1 MADKPPIMQETQSQH
16 ALTFVDQEGPNVVA
30 LRGAYDRT
38 LSELSTYFNQCIS
51 SSDNRRCYWPGKSP
65 DMRKHG
71 ADAFPWEGA
80 SDTEAR
86 IIDERINNYV
96 SLFMASLARANIRAY
111 PTEHSDTGRARVVS
125 AFLKWMVASYIPR
138 FRQEMELGA
147 NYFLERG
154 LMITYIGWERMEK
167 KYLQKIDI
175 NQIAVSSP
183 ELARLIIEGKND
195 DDIIKML
202 KSVYPDLVDKRAKKA
217 LKDLRE
223 KGTGEIPVSRLS
235 VDRPFLQ
242 TCAPDGD
249 VFFPSYCIDP
259 QRAPFVFYRTFLSV
273 QEVLSRVTSDGW
285 DEAWAEYICSK
296 YRGVN
301 TYNLESVYGTRGLSY
316 ARYRQ
321 QYNANELVEVVYGF
335 QRLIDPED
343 GSEGIYCTIFHPK
356 FSGANDVQGYAKFEL
371 LNGYND
377 YPFVVTRLS
386 NDSKRMYEL
395 QTFADLL
402 RGPQDQ
408 VKAERDSR
416 TDRNSLAT
424 LPPILHPPG
433 NAPSD
438 YGPGRYIPI
447 RRAGEI
453 SFGPTPPYNPGSVE
467 MERTMIGAADK
478 IVGLAVDDPL
488 SSIRQQYFVNKFL
501 SHAQDVIKMAFKCY
515 QRFGPDQVFFRVTGV
530 ADPMRFDKG
539 NPDED
544 FDIKI
549 SFDVLNND
557 PDTQEARL
565 GQFVNLLQL
574 DKNGRINADSLLES
588 MAAAI
593 DPIMAD
599 AILQPAEQA
608 SQQVVKMVTDD
619 LSKIFAGIEMPAR
632 PNGAQIALQVIQQYV
647 SQPDVA
653 GRIQQDEAF
662 RGRMEKYAQ
671 QYQFALTQMQN
682 AQIGR
687 IGTQPAQM
695 GQVNTQA
702 IQ

>member
-1 MADKPPIMQETQSQH
+1 MQETKSQH
-16 ALTFVDQEGPNVVA
+16 ALTFVDQEGPDVLA

-38 LSELSTYFNQCIS
+38 LTELSTYFNQCIS
-51 SSDNRRCYWPGKSP
+51 SSDSRRCYWPGKSA

-71 ADAFPWEGA
+71 SDAFPWEGA

-86 IIDERINNYV
+86 IIDERLNNYI

-111 PTEHSDTGRARVVS
+111 PTEFSDTGRSRVVS

-167 KYLQKIDI
+167 KFLQKVEL
-175 NQIAVSSP
+175 NQIALSSP
-183 ELARLIIEGKND
+183 DLARLILEGQND
-195 DDIIKML
+195 DEIIQMFR
-202 KSVYPDLVDKRAKKA
+202 SVYPDLVDKRARKA
-217 LKDLRE
+217 LKELRT
-223 KGTGEIPVSRLS
+223 TGSSEIPVSRLS

-273 QEVLSRVTSDGW
+273 QEVLSRVASDGW
-285 DEAWAEYICSK
+285 DESWAEYACSK
-296 YRGVN
+296 FRGVN
-301 TYNLESVYGTRGLSY
+301 TYNLENVYGSRGSSSTRYS
-316 ARYRQ
+316 Q
-321 QYNANELVEVVYGF
+321 QYNAAELVEVVYGF
-335 QRLIDPED
+335 QRLIDSED

-356 FSGANDVQGYAKFEL
+356 FSGNNETQGYAKFEL

-386 NDSKRMYEL
+386 NDSKRLYEV
-395 QTFADLL
+395 QTFSDLL
-402 RGPQDQ
+402 RGPQDL
-408 VKAERDSR
+408 VKSERDSR

-424 LPPILHPPG
+424 LPPILHAPG

-438 YGPGRYIPI
+438 WGPGRYVPV

-453 SFGPTPPYNPGSVE
+453 TFGPVPPYNPGSVE
-467 MERTMIGAADK
+467 MERTMISAADK

-488 SSIRQQYFVNKFL
+488 SPIRQQHFVNKFL
-501 SHAQDVIKMAFKCY
+501 THAQDVLKMAFKCY

-530 ADPMRFDKG
+530 ADPIQFDKG
-539 NPDED
+539 DPNED
-544 FDIKI
+544 FDIRI

-557 PDTQEARL
+557 PETQEAKL
-565 GQFVNLLQL
+565 SQFVSLLQL
-574 DKNGRINADSLLES
+574 DKNGRINADSLLEA
-588 MAAAI
+588 MAGSI

-599 AILQPAEQA
+599 AVLQPAEQA
-608 SQQVVKMVTDD
+608 QQQVVKLVTDD
-619 LSKIFAGIEMPAR
+619 LSKIYAGIEAGAR
-632 PNGAQIALQVIQQYV
+632 PNGAQIALQVVQQYV
-647 SQPDVA
+647 AQPDIA
-653 GRIQQDEAF
+653 QRLQQDEAF
-662 RGRMEKYAQ
+662 SARLQKYAS

-687 IGTQPAQM
+687 IGTAPAQM
-695 GQVNTQA
+695 GEVSTQA
-702 IQ
+702 INR

>member
-1 MADKPPIMQETQSQH
+1 MQETKSQH
-16 ALTFVDQEGPNVVA
+16 ALTFVDQEGPDVLA

-38 LSELSTYFNQCIS
+38 LTELSTYFNQCIS
-51 SSDNRRCYWPGKSP
+51 SSDSRRCYWPGKSA

-71 ADAFPWEGA
+71 SDAFPWEGA

-86 IIDERINNYV
+86 IIDERLNNYI

-111 PTEHSDTGRARVVS
+111 PTEFSDTGRSRVVS

-167 KYLQKIDI
+167 KFLQKVEL
-175 NQIAVSSP
+175 NQIALSSP
-183 ELARLIIEGKND
+183 DLARLILEGQND
-195 DDIIKML
+195 DEIIQMFR
-202 KSVYPDLVDKRAKKA
+202 SVYPDLVDKRARKA
-217 LKDLRE
+217 LKELRT
-223 KGTGEIPVSRLS
+223 TGSSEIPVSRLS

-273 QEVLSRVTSDGW
+273 QEVLSRVASDGW
-285 DEAWAEYICSK
+285 DESWAEYACSK
-296 YRGVN
+296 FRGVN
-301 TYNLESVYGTRGLSY
+301 TYNLENVYGSRGSSSTRYS
-316 ARYRQ
+316 Q
-321 QYNANELVEVVYGF
+321 QYNAAELVEVVYGF
-335 QRLIDPED
+335 QRLIDSED

-356 FSGANDVQGYAKFEL
+356 FSGNNETQGYAKFEL

-386 NDSKRMYEL
+386 NDSKRLYEV
-395 QTFADLL
+395 QTFSDLL
-402 RGPQDQ
+402 RGPQDL
-408 VKAERDSR
+408 VKSERDSR

-424 LPPILHPPG
+424 LPPILHAPG

-438 YGPGRYIPI
+438 WGPGRYVPV

-453 SFGPTPPYNPGSVE
+453 TFGPVPPYNPGSVE
-467 MERTMIGAADK
+467 MERTMISAADK

-488 SSIRQQYFVNKFL
+488 SPIRQQHFVNKFL
-501 SHAQDVIKMAFKCY
+501 THAQDVLKMAFKCY

-530 ADPMRFDKG
+530 ADPIQFDKG
-539 NPDED
+539 DPNED
-544 FDIKI
+544 FDIRI

-557 PDTQEARL
+557 PETQEAKL
-565 GQFVNLLQL
+565 SQFVSLLQL
-574 DKNGRINADSLLES
+574 DKNGRINADSLLEA
-588 MAAAI
+588 MAGSI

-599 AILQPAEQA
+599 AVLQPAEQA
-608 SQQVVKMVTDD
+608 QQQVVKLVTDD
-619 LSKIFAGIEMPAR
+619 LAKIYAGIEAGAR
-632 PNGAQIALQVIQQYV
+632 PNGAQIALQVVQQYV
-647 SQPDVA
+647 AQPDIA
-653 GRIQQDEAF
+653 QRLQQDEAF
-662 RGRMEKYAQ
+662 SARLQKYAS

-687 IGTQPAQM
+687 IGTAPAQM
-695 GQVNTQA
+695 GEVSTQA
-702 IQ
+702 INR

>member
-1 MADKPPIMQETQSQH
+1 MQETKSQH
-16 ALTFVDQEGPNVVA
+16 ALTFVDQEGPDVVV
-30 LRGAYDRT
+30 LRGAYDKT
-38 LSELSTYFNQCIS
+38 LTELSTYFSQCIS
-51 SSDNRRCYWPGKSP
+51 SGDNRRCSWPGKSI

-96 SLFMASLARANIRAY
+96 SLFTASLARANIRAY
-111 PTEHSDTGRARVVS
+111 PIEHSDAGRARVVS

-138 FRQEMELGA
+138 FKEEMELGA

-154 LMITYIGWERMEK
+154 LMITYIGWERTEK
-167 KYLQKIDI
+167 KYLQKIDL
-175 NQIAVSSP
+175 NQIATNSP
-183 ELARLIIEGKND
+183 DLARLIIDGKND
-195 DDIIKML
+195 DEIIEMF
-202 KSVYPDLVDKRAKKA
+202 KSVYPNLVDKRAKKA
-217 LKDLRE
+217 LKELRN
-223 KGTGEIPVSRLS
+223 KGVSEIPVTRMS

-242 TCAPDGD
+242 SCAPDGD

-259 QRAPFVFYRTFLSV
+259 QRAPYVFYRTFLSV
-273 QEVLSRVTSDGW
+273 QEVLSRVTSSGW
-285 DEAWAEYICSK
+285 DESWAEYICSK

-301 TYNLESVYGTRGLSY
+301 TYNLDGVYGSRGSTSN
-316 ARYRQ
+316 RTRQ
-321 QYNANELVEVVYGF
+321 QYNASELIEVVYSF
-335 QRLIDPED
+335 QRLIDDED
-343 GSEGIYCTIFHPK
+343 GSEGIYCTVFHPK
-356 FSGANDVQGYAKFEL
+356 FSGASDVKGYAKFEL

-386 NDSKRMYEL
+386 NSSKRMYDVE
-395 QTFADLL
+395 TFSDLL

-433 NAPSD
+433 NAPTD

-453 SFGPTPPYNPGSVE
+453 SFGPTPPYNPGSIE
-467 MERTMIGAADK
+467 MERTMISAADK
-478 IVGLAVDDPL
+478 IVGLDVADPL

-501 SHAQDVIKMAFKCY
+501 SHTQDVIKMAFKCY

-530 ADPMRFDKG
+530 ADPMQFDKG

-557 PDTQEARL
+557 PETHEARL
-565 GQFVNLLQL
+565 AQFVQLLQL
-574 DKNGRINADSLLES
+574 DKNGRINTDSLLEH
-588 MAAAI
+588 MAGSI

-599 AILQPAEQA
+599 AVLQPAEQA

-619 LSKIFAGIEMPAR
+619 LAKIFAGIEMPAR
-632 PNGAQIALQVIQQYV
+632 PNGAQVALQVIQQYV
-647 SQPDVA
+647 TQQDVA
-653 GRIQQDEAF
+653 QRLEQDETF
-662 RGRMEKYAQ
+662 RGRLEKYAQ

-687 IGTQPAQM
+687 IGTAPAQM
-695 GQVNTQA
+695 GQMNTQNV
-702 IQ
+702 Q

>member
-1 MADKPPIMQETQSQH
+1 MQETKSQH
-16 ALTFVDQEGPNVVA
+16 ALTFVDQDGPDVVA

-51 SSDNRRCYWPGKSP
+51 SGDNRRCYWPGKSQ

-96 SLFMASLARANIRAY
+96 SLFMSSLSRANIRAY

-138 FRQEMELGA
+138 FRQEMELAA

-167 KYLQKIDI
+167 RYLQKVDLQ
-175 NQIAVSSP
+175 QIAANSP
-183 ELARLIIEGKND
+183 DLAKLIIEGKND
-195 DDIIKML
+195 NDIVQML
-202 KSVYPDLVDKRAKKA
+202 KTVYPDLIDKRAKKA
-217 LKDLRE
+217 LKDLRD
-223 KGTGEIPVSRLS
+223 KGVGEIPVSRLS

-259 QRAPFVFYRTFLSV
+259 QRTPFVFYRTFLSV
-273 QEVLSRVTSDGW
+273 QEVLSRVVSDGW
-285 DEAWAEYICSK
+285 DESWAEYICSK

-316 ARYRQ
+316 TRYRQ

-335 QRLIDPED
+335 QRLIDSED
-343 GSEGIYCTIFHPK
+343 GSEGIYCTVFHPK
-356 FSGANDVQGYAKFEL
+356 FSGTGDVKGYAKFEL

-395 QTFADLL
+395 QTFSDLL

-467 MERTMIGAADK
+467 MERTMIAAADK
-478 IVGLAVDDPL
+478 IVGLAMDDPL
-488 SSIRQQYFVNKFL
+488 SQVRQQYFVNKFL

-565 GQFVNLLQL
+565 GQFVSLLQL

-608 SQQVVKMVTDD
+608 SQQVVKMVTED
-619 LSKIFAGIEMPAR
+619 LSKIYAGIEVGAR
-632 PNGAQIALQVIQQYV
+632 PNGAQIALQVVQQYAQ
-647 SQPDVA
+647 QPDVMQ
-653 GRIQQDEAF
+653 RLQQDESF
-662 RGRMEKYAQ
+662 RARLEKYVG
-671 QYQFALTQMQN
+671 QYQFALQQMQN
-682 AQIGR
+682 AQIGK
-687 IGTQPAQM
+687 IGTAPAQM
-695 GQVNTQA
+695 GQMNTQNL
-702 IQ
+702 QQ

>member
-1 MADKPPIMQETQSQH
+1 MQETKSQH
-16 ALTFVDQEGPNVVA
+16 ALTFVDQEGPDVVA

-38 LSELSTYFNQCIS
+38 LTELSTYFNQCIS
-51 SSDNRRCYWPGKSP
+51 SSDSRRCYWPGKSA

-86 IIDERINNYV
+86 IIDERLNNYI

-111 PTEHSDTGRARVVS
+111 PTEFSDTGRSRVVS

-138 FRQEMELGA
+138 FKQEMELGA

-167 KYLQKIDI
+167 KFLQKVEL
-175 NQIAVSSP
+175 NQIALSSP
-183 ELARLIIEGKND
+183 DLARLILEGQND
-195 DDIIKML
+195 AEIIQMFR
-202 KSVYPDLVDKRAKKA
+202 SVYPDLVDKRARKA
-217 LKDLRE
+217 LKELRA
-223 KGTGEIPVSRLS
+223 TGSSEIPVSRLS

-273 QEVLSRVTSDGW
+273 QEVLSRVASDGW
-285 DEAWAEYICSK
+285 DESWAEYACSK
-296 YRGVN
+296 FRGVN
-301 TYNLESVYGTRGLSY
+301 TYNLENVYGSRGSPSTRYS
-316 ARYRQ
+316 Q
-321 QYNANELVEVVYGF
+321 QYNASELVEVVYGF
-335 QRLIDPED
+335 QRLIDSED

-356 FSGANDVQGYAKFEL
+356 FSGNNETQGYAKFEL

-386 NDSKRMYEL
+386 NDSKRLYEV
-395 QTFADLL
+395 QTFSDLL
-402 RGPQDQ
+402 RGPQDL
-408 VKAERDSR
+408 VKSERDSR

-424 LPPILHPPG
+424 LPPILHAPG

-438 YGPGRYIPI
+438 WGPGRYVPV

-453 SFGPTPPYNPGSVE
+453 TFGPVPPYNPGSVE
-467 MERTMIGAADK
+467 MERTMISAADK

-488 SSIRQQYFVNKFL
+488 SPIRQQHFVNKFL
-501 SHAQDVIKMAFKCY
+501 THAQDVLKMAFKCY

-530 ADPMRFDKG
+530 ADPIQFDKG
-539 NPDED
+539 DPNED
-544 FDIKI
+544 FDIRI

-557 PDTQEARL
+557 PETQEAKL
-565 GQFVNLLQL
+565 SQFVSLLQL
-574 DKNGRINADSLLES
+574 DKNGRINADSLLEA
-588 MAAAI
+588 MAGSI

-608 SQQVVKMVTDD
+608 QQQVVKLVTDD
-619 LSKIFAGIEMPAR
+619 LSKIYAGIEAGAR
-632 PNGAQIALQVIQQYV
+632 PNGAQIALQVVQQYV
-647 SQPDVA
+647 AQPDIA
-653 GRIQQDEAF
+653 QRLQQDEAF
-662 RGRMEKYAQ
+662 SARLQKYAS

-687 IGTQPAQM
+687 IGTAPAQM
-695 GQVNTQA
+695 GEVSTQA
-702 IQ
+702 INR